1 MSTGRVLP
9 TSVPRRGFRLATQ
22 TSPRSGI
29 GVLFERGKLGVHPHA
44 LFAHLPRRP
53 RHSLRAGP
61 GFGFVVHPLDGA
73 ADIFGAW
80 DAERAG
86 AAVARLEELFGEL
99 QRDSVHSEY
108 PYLMF
113 NGDIP
118 PEYGIGEALPARIS
132 EQP

>member
-9 TSVPRRGFRLATQ
+9 TSVPRRGLRLATQ

-29 GVLFERGKLGVHPHA
+29 GVLFERGKLG
-44 LFAHLPRRP
+44 
-53 RHSLRAGP
+53 
-61 GFGFVVHPLDGA
+61 VHPLDGA